1 MNYQDNVEVHAARP
15 SSTKPKNRYNYALA
29 KFTCH
34 WGFIWLNYYFETI
47 VISSRRY
54 KNLTS
59 QLFTINIF
67 VALQYNK
74 ITIFLSTQIHLRD
87 KKVLGVI
94 DCFGIFALD
103 RQLFNMYTP
112 VNVITKVGTT
122 INEHKWSKTFSKG
135 PQIASKQPQTSIK
148 RLQSTTNY

>member
-15 SSTKPKNRYNYALA
+15 SSTKPKNGYNYALA

-59 QLFTINIF
+59 QLFTINIL

-87 KKVLGVI
+87 KKVPGVI
-94 DCFGIFALD
+94 NCFGIFALD
-103 RQLFNMYTP
+103 CRLVNMYAL
-112 VNVITKVGTT
+112 VNVVTKAGTT
-122 INEHKWSKTFSKG
+122 INEDKWSQTISK
-135 PQIASKQPQTSIK
+135 
-148 RLQSTTNY
+148 